1 MPNWLCALGVDGGFD
16 IVHILFHSSRRV
28 NFTVVFSFVWIRYGS
43 TPVLHYLGTL
53 SLGQFV
59 LPLLLHEITCMLL

>member
-16 IVHILFHSSRRV
+16 IVHHISFHSSRRV
-28 NFTVVFSFVWIRYGS
+28 NFTVVFSFVWIFYGS
-43 TPVLHYLGTL
+43 TPVLNYLDPL

-59 LPLLLHEITCMLL
+59 LLLLLH